1 MTAGKQSAMK
11 KRVLWIAIL
20 GFAAAV
26 TVVAAA
32 ETALHSVIPN
42 ETRDLSSAEG
52 KEHRDS
58 LPVRLAGSA
67 KTAPRNDKAF
77 SFAPFSFSLTAFAA
91 QQAQPQAPA
100 SPQPSAQ
107 EPPAQLGDQGAI
119 VRSVNLVEVLFSVV
133 NKKQKLITD
142 LTKDD
147 FKVYD
152 DGAQQEISSF
162 SQPTDLPLRIG
173 MVLDTSNSIRERL
186 QFEQDAAIDFL
197 FNALRRGKDQAFLMT
212 FDDGPQMIKDFTG
225 DTGDLRDTIL
235 KQRAGGGTSLYDAV
249 YAASVHLL
257 NNSPVPPG
265 PNSDVRRVLV
275 VISDGDDNSSNRS
288 RGESVEMSQRAGVI
302 IYTISTSTEWVS
314 PDEEKD
320 VMKQVQRKYLKTE
333 GDQVLDQLALETGGR
348 SFFPYKVDDLGQSFL
363 DIGDELRHQYAL
375 AYSPAGRGPDG
386 KFHNIKIEADRKDVT
401 VRARKGYYYI
411 PPSPPAKPAG

>member
-1 MTAGKQSAMK
+1 MTSGKQSAMS
-11 KRVLWIAIL
+11 KRATWVAIL
-20 GFAAAV
+20 SFLLGVGAV
-26 TVVAAA
+26 
-32 ETALHSVIPN
+32 
-42 ETRDLSSAEG
+42 G
-52 KEHRDS
+52 
-58 LPVRLAGSA
+58 
-67 KTAPRNDKAF
+67 
-77 SFAPFSFSLTAFAA
+77 A
-91 QQAQPQAPA
+91 QQAQSPAAPA
-100 SPQPSAQ
+100 PPSQ
-107 EPPAQLGDQGAI
+107 EPPAQVGNQGAI

-142 LTKDD
+142 LNKED
-147 FKVYD
+147 FKVLD
-152 DGAQQEISSF
+152 DGVQQEISSF

-186 QFEQDAAIDFL
+186 KFEQDAAIDFL

-235 KQRAGGGTSLYDAV
+235 KQRAGGGTALYDAV
-249 YAASVHLL
+249 YAASIHLL

-265 PNSDVRRVLV
+265 PNGDVRRVLV

-302 IYTISTSTEWVS
+302 IYTISTSTDWVS

-375 AYSPAGRGPDG
+375 SYSPAGRVPDG
-386 KFHNIKIEADRKDVT
+386 KFHNIKIEADRKDVI
-401 VRARKGYYYI
+401 VRARKGYYYL